1 MSVGN
6 EANDSGLSLAQYL
19 HTCTPAQHNTVPRAS
34 ADLLAR
40 PNVGSFCSA
49 SSQQRRFARFARLT
63 ISAKPVRTL
72 RSLPSQCQSVSQLSI
87 DSVCSSMS
95 PVDLVREKRKVTMP
109 EYIRQKNVSVA
120 NREVAT
126 EAVHD
131 VSTARADNARL
142 MKDKKE
148 TIRMELDGIE

>member
-1 MSVGN
+1 
-6 EANDSGLSLAQYL
+6 
-19 HTCTPAQHNTVPRAS
+19 
-34 ADLLAR
+34 
-40 PNVGSFCSA
+40 
-49 SSQQRRFARFARLT
+49 
-63 ISAKPVRTL
+63 
-72 RSLPSQCQSVSQLSI
+72 
-87 DSVCSSMS
+87 MS

-120 NREVAT
+120 NREVAM